1 MPTQQIRV
9 INGVVRTSEPVW
21 QNIERLSEAS
31 VAWFTYDVHTGLY
44 SWVINQAGNSVA
56 SITEADIIGPIQI
69 SGSSLTNQYNSV
81 EVEYPNT
88 EIRDQPHYARIELP
102 QYLRNAFEPD
112 NTLQMTSEFIN
123 NQPQAEHLA
132 MITLKQSRLDRSVTI
147 NMDYTR
153 INLRAGDIIAIT
165 SDTYGWTAK
174 EFRIMR
180 VREVEGNDGSLILEF
195 QLTEYDDT
203 IYDGDFSQF
212 LVGGAPGIRSL
223 GSIGQPGQPTV
234 TLTTVDSLP
243 AQSVDSTVPAGVVDR
258 MQFWAGNVSITGNV
272 NTTEFDL
279 VGTVAPPNANG
290 FTAGD
295 TATFVT
301 TSLRDGT
308 WTWKTR
314 GINTVGT
321 GPFSLLSGN
330 TQYSRNQAPDVI
342 KVGTPI
348 VNANGTTIAG
358 STANSYQF
366 TFSSAPLD
374 LIQFNG
380 NGVYKGLIYTA
391 DAHMC
396 GVGTQVANVSR
407 IVAPASNCALTI
419 SHNTT
424 LLTDAKNATGTK
436 FGVALYW
443 SQATWNESVYA
454 NSGFAGLSW
463 SNWKLIGL
471 SLDSGNYLSG
481 NMRVT
486 TSTNSIFDN
495 TNRTG
500 NIIAFGVSGAVLPQ
514 NWIDIVPSPDPNTG
528 VPTINYTVGF
538 SGNTVIFDAQG
549 GVGNGVYQF
558 PGTVSNNISRPG
570 TQLDSW
576 INYAWQP

>member
-44 SWVINQAGNSVA
+44 SWVINDVGNSVA

-102 QYLRNAFEPD
+102 QYLRNAYEPD

-153 INLRAGDIIAIT
+153 INLRAGDIMAIT
-165 SDTYGWTAK
+165 SDTYGWVAK

-203 IYDGDFSQF
+203 IYDGDFSEF

-234 TLTTVDSLP
+234 TITTVDSLP
-243 AQSVDSTVPAGVVDR
+243 AQSVDSTVPSGIVDR

-272 NTTEFDL
+272 NTTAFDFI
-279 VGTVAPPNANG
+279 GDIAAPDANG
-290 FTAGD
+290 FTVGD

-308 WTWKTR
+308 WAWKTR
-314 GINTVGT
+314 GINTLGT

-330 TQYSRNQAPDVI
+330 TQYTRTQVPDAI
-342 KVGTPI
+342 KIGTPI
-348 VNANGTTIAG
+348 LNPDGSVLTGGTNMMIIAAGVNAGIIVPQSASNTSFVFLTDLAFDSPIQAGYKVNVIFDTNGSGAQGGRG
-358 STANSYQF
+358 SVWGEVDDRLAADVYIYETAN
-366 TFSSAPLD
+366 
-374 LIQFNG
+374 
-380 NGVYKGLIYTA
+380 
-391 DAHMC
+391 
-396 GVGTQVANVSR
+396 VANVLFQESSGGTGAQSWTDFVMSG
-407 IVAPASNCALTI
+407 IVQLEA
-419 SHNTT
+419 
-424 LLTDAKNATGTK
+424 
-436 FGVALYW
+436 
-443 SQATWNESVYA
+443 
-454 NSGFAGLSW
+454 
-463 SNWKLIGL
+463 
-471 SLDSGNYLSG
+471 
-481 NMRVT
+481 
-486 TSTNSIFDN
+486 N
-495 TNRTG
+495 TNYT
-500 NIIAFGVSGAVLPQ
+500 IAFEYL
-514 NWIDIVPSPDPNTG
+514 NWTESN
-528 VPTINYTVGF
+528 PTANANVTVGLEIYTVA
-538 SGNTVIFDAQG
+538 T
-549 GVGNGVYQF
+549 
-558 PGTVSNNISRPG
+558 
-570 TQLDSW
+570 
-576 INYAWQP
+576 